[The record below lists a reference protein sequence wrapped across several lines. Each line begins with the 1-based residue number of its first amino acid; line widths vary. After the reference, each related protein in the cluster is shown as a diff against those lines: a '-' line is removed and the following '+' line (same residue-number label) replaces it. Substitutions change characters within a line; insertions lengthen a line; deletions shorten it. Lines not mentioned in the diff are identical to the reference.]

1 MSIEQFYERE
11 PYELNKEQKSE
22 LLTEEL
28 VELTRHHMERCPSY
42 ARFLKAVGYDESE
55 VKSPADIPF
64 FPVRLFKDVD
74 LLSIPR
80 EEVFKT
86 MTSSGTTGQKVS
98 KIFVDKETA
107 MIQQKVMVKILSDY
121 WGKKR
126 LPMLVIDSKETVRN
140 RQMFTARGAAIMGL
154 QIVAREIVYALNDD
168 MSLNV
173 EAVKGFMEKYS
184 GQRFIIFG
192 FTFIVWEHF
201 YNSSEKVVQSGKA
214 EQTGQVQESEESNE
228 ICSGEWIRNY
238 DFSEAFLMTGG
249 GWKKLVSESISQDE
263 FKRRMKDRFG
273 IQHFLDHYAMVEQT
287 GCIYA
292 ECECGH
298 LHASNY
304 SDVYIRDPEDFS
316 VKGIGEKGIIQVVSV
331 LPHSYPGH
339 SLLTE
344 DEGIILGEDDCPC
357 GRKGKYIQIL
367 GRLKSAEIRGCSDTY
382 AEKMNKTF

>member
-1 MSIEQFYERE
+1 MIDDFYGHE
-11 PYELNKEQKSE
+11 PYDLDKCAKDA
-22 LLTEEL
+22 LVTKEL
-28 VELTRHHMERCPSY
+28 VELTKFHRDNCPEY
-42 ARFLKAVGYDESE
+42 RRFLDAIGFDERN
-55 VKSPADIPF
+55 VKSVSDIPF
-64 FPVRLFKDVD
+64 FPVRLFKNVD

-86 MTSSGTTGQKVS
+86 MTSSGTTGQSVS

-107 MIQQKVMVKILSDY
+107 MIQQKVMIKILGDY

-126 LPMLVIDSKETVRN
+126 LPLLVIDSKETVRN

-154 QIVAREIVYALNDD
+154 QVVAKDIVYALNDD

-173 EAVKGFMEKYS
+173 DAVKAFLDKYS
-184 GQRFIIFG
+184 GQRFVLFG
-192 FTFIVWEHF
+192 FTFIVWQHLYKIF
-201 YNSSEKVVQSGKA
+201 EKEGPFDIKK
-214 EQTGQVQESEESNE
+214 
-228 ICSGEWIRNY
+228 Y
-238 DFSEAFLMTGG
+238 DLSDAFLMTGG
-249 GWKKLVSESISQDE
+249 GWKKLISESISQDE
-263 FKRRMKDRFG
+263 FKSRMRDVFG
-273 IQHFLDHYAMVEQT
+273 IGHFLDHYGMVEQT

-304 SDVYIRDPEDFS
+304 SDVIIRDPEDFS
-316 VKGIGEKGIIQVVSV
+316 VKPIGEKGIIQAVSV

-344 DEGIILGEDDCPC
+344 DEGMVLGEDDCPC
-357 GRKGKYIQIL
+357 GRKGKYIKII

-382 AEKMNKTF
+382 ADKMGL

>member
-1 MSIEQFYERE
+1 MIDDFYNIE
-11 PYELNKEQKSE
+11 PYQLNKEEKSE
-22 LLTEEL
+22 MLTKEL
-28 VELTRHHMERCPSY
+28 VELTRIHQDKCPGY
-42 ARFLKAVGYDESE
+42 ARFLKAIGYKEDD
-55 VKSPADIPF
+55 VKTPADIPF
-64 FPVRLFKDVD
+64 FPVRTFKDVD

-86 MTSSGTTGQKVS
+86 MTSSGTTGQRVS

-107 MIQQKVMVKILSDY
+107 MIQQKVMIKILSDY

-140 RQMFTARGAAIMGL
+140 RTQFTARGAAIMGL
-154 QIVAREIVYALNDD
+154 QIVARDIVYALNED
-168 MSLNV
+168 MSLNE
-173 EAVKGFMEKYS
+173 EAVRGFLEKYS

-192 FTFIVWEHF
+192 FTFIVWQHF
-201 YNSSEKVVQSGKA
+201 YQAVRSLGCARDDKEGFYDDAREDKGI
-214 EQTGQVQESEESNE
+214 TD
-228 ICSGEWIRNY
+228 Y

-263 FKRRMKDRFG
+263 FKKRMNDKFG
-273 IQHFLDHYAMVEQT
+273 INHFLDHYAMVEQT

-304 SDVYIRDPEDFS
+304 SDVFIRDPEDFS
-316 VKGIGEKGIIQVVSV
+316 IKGIGEKGIIQTVSV

-367 GRLKSAEIRGCSDTY
+367 GRLKSAELRGCSDTY
-382 AEKMNKTF
+382 ADKMTRSKL

>member
-1 MSIEQFYERE
+1 MIEDFYELE
-11 PYELNKEQKSE
+11 PYELNKEEKAEKLTSE
-22 LLTEEL
+22 LIK
-28 VELTRHHMERCPSY
+28 LTRRHQENCPEYS
-42 ARFLKAVGYDESE
+42 RFLKAVGYDESL
-55 VKSPADIPF
+55 VKGPEDIPF
-64 FPVRLFKDVD
+64 FPVRAFKDVE

-86 MTSSGTTGQKVS
+86 MTSSGTTGQRVS

-107 MIQQKVMVKILSDY
+107 MIQQKVLVKILSDY

-140 RQMFTARGAAIMGL
+140 RQQFTARGAAIMGL
-154 QIVAREIVYALNDD
+154 QIVARDIVYALNDD

-173 EAVKGFMEKYS
+173 EAVKTFFDKYS

-192 FTFIVWEHF
+192 FTFIVWQLF
-201 YNSSEKVVQSGKA
+201 YQALYGSEA
-214 EQTGQVQESEESNE
+214 LEP
-228 ICSGEWIRNY
+228 Y
-238 DFSEAFLMTGG
+238 DLSEAFLMTGG
-249 GWKKLVSESISQDE
+249 GWKKLVSDSISQDE
-263 FKRRMKDRFG
+263 FKKRITDAFG
-273 IQHFLDHYAMVEQT
+273 IKHFLDHYAMVEQT

-304 SDVYIRDPEDFS
+304 SDVFIRDANDFS
-316 VKGIGEKGIIQVVSV
+316 LKGIGEKGIIQTVSV

-344 DEGIILGEDDCPC
+344 DEGLILGEDDCPC

-367 GRLKSAEIRGCSDTY
+367 GRLKSAELRGCSDTY
-382 AEKMNKTF
+382 ADKMKY

>member
-1 MSIEQFYERE
+1 MIEDFYELE
-11 PYELNKEQKSE
+11 PYQLNKEEKAEMLTKE
-22 LLTEEL
+22 LL
-28 VELTRHHMERCPSY
+28 ELTNSHREKCQEYDM
-42 ARFLKAVGYDESE
+42 FLKAIGFNVND
-55 VKSPADIPF
+55 VKAPQDIPF
-64 FPVRLFKDVD
+64 FPVRAFKDVD

-80 EEVFKT
+80 EEVFKI
-86 MTSSGTTGQKVS
+86 MTSSGTTGQRVS

-107 MIQQKVMVKILSDY
+107 MIQQKVLVKILSDY

-140 RQMFTARGAAIMGL
+140 RKQFTARGAAIMGL
-154 QIVAREIVYALNDD
+154 QIVARDIVYALNDD

-173 EAVKGFMEKYS
+173 EAVKEFLEKYT

-192 FTFIVWEHF
+192 FTFIVWQHF
-201 YNSSEKVVQSGKA
+201 YNAIFDENNDIDLDI
-214 EQTGQVQESEESNE
+214 SNF
-228 ICSGEWIRNY
+228 GL
-238 DFSEAFLMTGG
+238 SEAFLMTGG

-263 FKRRMKDRFG
+263 FKKRIEEVFG
-273 IQHFLDHYAMVEQT
+273 IKHFLDHYAMVEQT

-304 SDVYIRDPEDFS
+304 SDVFIRDPKDFS
-316 VKGIGEKGIIQVVSV
+316 VKGIGEKGIIQTVSV

-357 GRKGKYIQIL
+357 GRRGKYIQIL
-367 GRLKSAEIRGCSDTY
+367 GRLKSAELRGCSDTY
-382 AEKMNKTF
+382 ADKLSRR

>member
-1 MSIEQFYERE
+1 MIEDFYNIE
-11 PYELNKEQKSE
+11 PYSLNKEEKSE
-22 LLTEEL
+22 LITKEL
-28 VELTRHHMERCPSY
+28 IELTRYHKEACKEY
-42 ARFLKAVGYDESE
+42 DRFLKAMNYDESM
-55 VKSPADIPF
+55 VKGPEDIPF
-64 FPVRLFKDVD
+64 YPVRLFKDVD

-80 EEVFKT
+80 EDVFKT
-86 MTSSGTTGQKVS
+86 MTSSGTTGQRVS

-107 MIQQKVMVKILSDY
+107 MIQQKVLIKILSDY

-154 QIVAREIVYALNDD
+154 QIVARDIVYALNDD

-173 EAVKGFMEKYS
+173 DAVRDFLEKYS
-184 GQRFIIFG
+184 GQRFIMFG
-192 FTFIVWEHF
+192 FTFIVWQHL
-201 YNSSEKVVQSGKA
+201 YKA
-214 EQTGQVQESEESNE
+214 FEENPPFDIKS
-228 ICSGEWIRNY
+228 Y
-238 DFSEAFLMTGG
+238 DLSDVFLMTGG
-249 GWKKLVSESISQDE
+249 GWKKLVSDSISQDE
-263 FKRRMKDRFG
+263 FKARMRETLG
-273 IQHFLDHYAMVEQT
+273 IGHFLDHYAMVEQT

-304 SDVYIRDPEDFS
+304 SDVIVRDPEDFS
-316 VKGIGEKGIIQVVSV
+316 VKGIGEKGIIQTVSV

-344 DEGIILGEDDCPC
+344 DEGLILGEDDCPC

-382 AEKMNKTF
+382 ADKMKL